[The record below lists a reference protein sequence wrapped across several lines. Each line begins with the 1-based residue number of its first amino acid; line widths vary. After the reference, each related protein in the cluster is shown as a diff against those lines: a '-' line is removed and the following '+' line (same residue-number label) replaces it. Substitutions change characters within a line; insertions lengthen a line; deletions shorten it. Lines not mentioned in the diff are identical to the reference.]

1 LKGRP
6 NLAGAINLDDQ
17 LPLYP
22 DGLTREQFTRLSD
35 YANYASRLTLSELQQ
50 AAQGHLQDTA
60 RARQQNPL
68 VNLRLATALCDA
80 IHAVGSAWVTLPPG
94 ARNWLAGAILYFAS
108 SDDEEPDFASP
119 IGFEDD
125 VEVLNACLRFAH
137 LDRLCLNP
145 EDYDDA

>member
-1 LKGRP
+1 M
-6 NLAGAINLDDQ
+6 DDQ

-35 YANYASRLTLSELQQ
+35 HANRASQLTIAELQQ
-50 AAQGHLQDTA
+50 AAQGHLQDA
-60 RARQQNPL
+60 AQARQQNRW

-80 IHAVGSAWVTLPPG
+80 IRNIALAWETLPPG